1 MPLNLPIYDQL
12 AGCRSILIA
21 GMGGGYDVFCGL
33 PLYLELRA
41 LGKTV
46 HLASFSFATVRWLRR
61 GERLSET
68 LIGVTGEHARL
79 LGQVNDLY
87 FPELFLAEWL
97 AHRFAENIPVWSLEK
112 SGALP
117 LLANYRL
124 LVEHLG
130 VDAMVLVDGG
140 VDSLIRGDE
149 SELGTVVHDA
159 LSLAAVSAL
168 EQVPV
173 RIVGCLG
180 MGAEREVPHYEV
192 LQNIAD
198 LTADGAFLGAC
209 SLSPQ
214 FASCREYDEAVAF
227 AHERHPAHASIINT
241 SILSALRGG
250 YGNVHYTSKTH
261 GSQLWI
267 SPLMPLFWFF
277 ELIGVAERNLLL
289 SVVRNTETFSEALQ
303 AIFTYRSRCAKR
315 AAQRIPLP

>member
-1 MPLNLPIYDQL
+1 MQLNLPIYDQL
-12 AGCRSILIA
+12 AGSQSILIA

-33 PLYLELRA
+33 PLYLEQRA

-46 HLASFSFATVRWLRR
+46 HLASFSFATIRWFRK
-61 GERLSET
+61 GVRLSDT
-68 LIGVTGEHARL
+68 LLGVTGEQA
-79 LGQVNDLY
+79 QVLKHVKDLY

-97 AHRFAENIPVWSLEK
+97 GHRFGEPIPVWTMEK
-112 SGALP
+112 VGALP

-130 VDAMVLVDGG
+130 IDAIVLVDGG

-159 LSLAAVSAL
+159 LSLSAVNEL
-168 EQVPV
+168 ENVPV

-192 LQNIAD
+192 LQNLAD

-209 SLSPQ
+209 SLAPHLP
-214 FASCREYDEAVAF
+214 SCRAYEEAVASV
-227 AHERHPAHASIINT
+227 HEQYAGHASVINT
-241 SILSALRGG
+241 SIVSALRGG
-250 YGNVHYTSKTH
+250 FGDVHLTTKTH

-277 ELIGVAERNLLL
+277 DLAGVAERNLLL
-289 SVVRNTETFSEALQ
+289 SVLRNTVTFSEALQ
-303 AIFTYRSRCAKR
+303 AIFTYRKTCPKR
-315 AAQRIPLP
+315 RAERIPLP